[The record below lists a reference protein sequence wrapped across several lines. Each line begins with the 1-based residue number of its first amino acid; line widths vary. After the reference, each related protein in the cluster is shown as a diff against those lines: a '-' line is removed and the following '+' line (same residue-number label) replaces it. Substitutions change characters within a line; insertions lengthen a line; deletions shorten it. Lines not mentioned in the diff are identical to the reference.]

1 MILLEE
7 LESRIVCGDGAM
19 SFEEMAG
26 LFCKRGPGDGNGRR
40 PLNRRLLRNDTGAHR
55 CGGKSAG
62 KDFWRLKLSRGRQCA
77 CSVDSESFRELTE
90 SRRTNEGMF

>member
-26 LFCKRGPGDGNGRR
+26 LFCKRGPRDGNGRR
-40 PLNRRLLRNDTGAHR
+40 PLNRRLLPERPRRTSLR
-55 CGGKSAG
+55 
-62 KDFWRLKLSRGRQCA
+62 WQERWQRLLEVKLSRGRQCA